1 MHSAAERIFVP
12 GLPPSERHPLIF
24 STFDALPVGA
34 AFEIVND
41 HDPQPLYYQFDRQ
54 RGGQFAWQTLAA
66 GPTEWQVRI
75 SRVRAAAVASSS
87 GSCGGGGGGGCGCS
101 GS

>member
-1 MHSAAERIFVP
+1 MANTDRTVDVREIAPR
-12 GLPPSERHPLIF
+12 ERHPLIF

-41 HDPQPLYYQFDRQ
+41 HDPLPLYYQFDRQ

-75 SRVRAAAVASSS
+75 SRVRAAAAAGSN
-87 GSCGGGGGGGCGCS
+87 GSCGGGGGGCGCS